1 MFNKGEEIIVIQF
14 FYDLV
19 NLTLL
24 QHLIK
29 YYLVWLVYTLL
40 CFSLL
45 WINKKSE

>member
-1 MFNKGEEIIVIQF
+1 MAQF

-19 NLTLL
+19 NLTPL

-29 YYLVWLVYTLL
+29 YCGVWLVYTLL

-45 WINKKSE
+45 WMDKEGGKRRA